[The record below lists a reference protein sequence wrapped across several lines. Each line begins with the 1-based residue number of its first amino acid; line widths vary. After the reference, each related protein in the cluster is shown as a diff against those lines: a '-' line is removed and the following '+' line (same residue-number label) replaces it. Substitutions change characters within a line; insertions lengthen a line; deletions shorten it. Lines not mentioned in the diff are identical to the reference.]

1 MAGVLELAD
10 EQGVVEDYAASPSGP
25 LEDATGDWNL
35 PPTPPLSPFIQTI
48 RFGVRPLGFNFKSR
62 KLLGEV
68 FRVRILGRED
78 SFVVTSHPDHAKAL
92 FTAKPGQAPSLTGES
107 PLRPVVGPNSVLTSI
122 GERHMRQRKLLLPP
136 FHGEAVKR
144 YVGVIED
151 AIARELEGWTPGE
164 ALALAPRMQAV
175 TLDVIMA
182 GVFGI
187 EGRPAPDSPEGRLR
201 TGIRRALAIS
211 TRPLWLLAELH
222 NVGRDEP
229 RGAMKVSLA
238 YIDRLIYA
246 AIDHR
251 RQQGR
256 EDTGDVLG
264 LLLAARDEQG
274 RPLGDRELRDEL
286 LTLVLAGHETTANSL
301 AWTFERLVRTPEPYA
316 RLREAVRDG
325 SAEDAEAY
333 VDATIYEGMRVRPV
347 IPGVARR
354 VTVPWRLGE
363 YRVPANTPVA
373 ISIALLHHRPDVYP
387 DPFAFRPERFLGR
400 SPGTYTWIPFGGG
413 IRRCLGASL
422 AMIEQQIV
430 LRRIA
435 ERVDLRAE
443 DPQPEVARHRNVTMI
458 PARGARVVVTAK
470 R

>member
-1 MAGVLELAD
+1 MTGVVAAPED
-10 EQGVVEDYAASPSGP
+10 QGVVEEYAPSPAGP
-25 LEDATGDWNL
+25 LEDASGDWNL

-48 RFGVRPLGFNFKSR
+48 RFGVRPLGFNFKAR

-68 FRVRILGRED
+68 FRVRIIGRDE
-78 SFVVTSHPDHAKAL
+78 SFVVTCHPDHVKAL
-92 FTAKPGQAPSLTGES
+92 FTARPDQAPSMTGES

-136 FHGEAVKR
+136 FHGEAVRR
-144 YVGVIED
+144 YIGVIED
-151 AIARELEGWTPGE
+151 AVAREIDRWKVGD
-164 ALALAPRMQAV
+164 AFALAPRMQAV

-201 TGIRRALAIS
+201 AGVRRSLAIS
-211 TRPLWLLAELH
+211 THPLWLLAELH

-229 RGAMKVSLA
+229 RGAMKVALA
-238 YIDRLIYA
+238 YVDRLIYA
-246 AIDHR
+246 AIDAR
-251 RQQGR
+251 RREGR

-274 RPLGDRELRDEL
+274 DPLGDRELRDEL

-325 SAEDAEAY
+325 DEEAGNAY
-333 VDATIYEGMRVRPV
+333 VEATIHEGMRVRPV

-354 VTVPWRLGE
+354 VKVPWQLGE
-363 YRVPANTPVA
+363 YRLPPNTPVA
-373 ISIALLHHRPDVYP
+373 INIALLHHRPDIYP
-387 DPFAFRPERFLGR
+387 EPFAFRPERFLGR
-400 SPGTYTWIPFGGG
+400 SPGTYTWVPFGGG

-430 LRRIA
+430 LRRMA
-435 ERVDLRAE
+435 ERTELRAE
-443 DPQPEVARHRNVTMI
+443 DPRPELARHRNVTMI
-458 PARGARVVVTAK
+458 PERGARVVLTAK
-470 R
+470 S